1 MRKREFMKR
10 LGEELSHLDRDE
22 RDDILDYYDELIED
36 RIERTGKSEADVI
49 YDLGEIED
57 IARRVDP
64 SRKRKFRYEEEE
76 ESEDRRYRSRDSRE
90 REPVEREEPKSE
102 RKRVRRKNSDTKT
115 GVGLVLLICLFPFWI
130 ALFAI
135 LFGCIAAIVGA
146 GIGCFAGGVLS
157 IWHGCTLFVTSW
169 AQALFRI
176 GIGITLI
183 GVILI
188 VGPLLLKIVI
198 FIGHLIISF
207 FKWLFGG
214 RRETVYED

>member
-1 MRKREFMKR
+1 MRKREFLKR
-10 LGEELSHLDRDE
+10 LSEELSHLDRDE
-22 RDDILDYYDELIED
+22 RDDILDYYEELIED

-64 SRKRKFRYEEEE
+64 SRKRKFHYEEDED
-76 ESEDRRYRSRDSRE
+76 SEDRRPRRESRE
-90 REPVEREEPKSE
+90 REPKEREEPKSE
-102 RKRVRRKNSDTKT
+102 RKRVRRKDSDAKT
-115 GVGLVLLICLFPFWI
+115 GVGIVLLICLFPFWI

-135 LFGCIAAIVGA
+135 LFGCIAAIVGTT
-146 GIGCFAGGVLS
+146 IGCFAGGIVS
-157 IWHGCTLFVTSW
+157 IWYGCTLFVTSW

-188 VGPLLLKIVI
+188 IGPLLLKLVLL
-198 FIGHLIISF
+198 IGHLIISF

-214 RRETVYED
+214 RREVVYEN